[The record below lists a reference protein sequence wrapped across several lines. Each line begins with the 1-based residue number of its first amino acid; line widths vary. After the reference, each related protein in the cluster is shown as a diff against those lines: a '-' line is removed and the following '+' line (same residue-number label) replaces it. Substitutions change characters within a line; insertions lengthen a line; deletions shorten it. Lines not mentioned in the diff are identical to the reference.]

1 MIKKP
6 LFGLNS
12 VEKVSRIVAFFFLD
26 FCLVETISEIF
37 DAQKVEKIKK
47 TELYVV
53 K

>member
-6 LFGLNS
+6 LFSLNS
-12 VEKVSRIVAFFFLD
+12 VEKVSRIVAIFLD